1 MAAEEP
7 LNFITVI
14 LAVRKEILFIRNKS
28 NKIRIRFLK
37 YWTLIDLFKFEVEV
51 CLFYKKNG
59 QKLAISWTIFT
70 ISKNP

>member
-14 LAVRKEILFIRNKS
+14 FAVRKEILFIRNKS

-37 YWTLIDLFKFEVEV
+37 Y
-51 CLFYKKNG
+51 
-59 QKLAISWTIFT
+59 
-70 ISKNP
+70 